1 LKREGYRDDT
11 LVLITPQSGM
21 MVTMDSERGS
31 RRIRRALAAGF
42 GLAGAII
49 MFIDSLGHIARGFI
63 GLSLMLIVGVAAAAA
78 GVGLVLGIVVEGAL
92 ARKRER

>member
-1 LKREGYRDDT
+1 
-11 LVLITPQSGM
+11 M
-21 MVTMDSERGS
+21 MVNMDSERGS

-49 MFIDSLGHIARGFI
+49 MLIDSLDHMARGFI

-78 GVGLVLGIVVEGAL
+78 GIGLVVGIVVERAL
-92 ARKRER
+92 ARKRRH

>member
-1 LKREGYRDDT
+1 MANETRD
-11 LVLITPQSGM
+11 
-21 MVTMDSERGS
+21 

-49 MFIDSLGHIARGFI
+49 MLIDSLNHIERGFI

-78 GVGLVLGIVVEGAL
+78 GVGLVLGIVIERAF